1 MRVEFTFRE
10 IGAIANDSD
19 AEIINSA
26 VDFVMDNFFPEFE
39 ESDIFHDYTMADIR
53 LKDEIIALELEP
65 VWLRETAH

>member
-65 VWLRETAH
+65 VWLRETCH

>member
-26 VDFVMDNFFPEFE
+26 VDFVMDNFFPEFN

-65 VWLRETAH
+65 VWLRETCH